1 MSETSS
7 SEFNSLTKRC
17 AEILGWHATGIL
29 TGDELRRSADFAT
42 YGDEA
47 LRQLEAKTAGEAM
60 RFVIDHSSE
69 RQRHAEVMEEVRKV
83 LGNIVTAVEREP
95 VVSNLDYP
103 HAHNDWR
110 GWRKKIMR
118 PAVDE
123 ARALLSR
130 LGERCVDLAPIS
142 TQPTAVPEAK

>member
-1 MSETSS
+1 MTPLPLSDIPQDIMREVSKWTAQCYQPETGTW
-7 SEFNSLTKRC
+7 FDVRDVIAK
-17 AEILGWHATGIL
+17 AIL
-29 TGDELRRSADFAT
+29 
-42 YGDEA
+42 
-47 LRQLEAKTAGEAM
+47 
-60 RFVIDHSSE
+60 SE

-130 LGERCVDLAPIS
+130 LEER
-142 TQPTAVPEAK
+142 